1 MVPAKQRNDLYV
13 ELTKDEQK
21 QYKEM
26 LREVFGRWKV
36 EKPTIGHMPKIQEF
50 LIEKKMPR
58 LVEMVDEFLDIE
70 TVGGCPDYE
79 SCERFSPSIANQF
92 DKYFDWFQKRF
103 PEDADK
109 GVEQMFVNRAAL
121 VPEFAKIA
129 CVSVAFVTEK
139 GETKIQSFSD
149 TDEKKLLIEVQK
161 LLRRIGELGFFLCGH
176 NVKGFDIPMLAK
188 RMIMNG
194 LLPPKILPGHDTKPW
209 EIKALDTKELW
220 QYGGYGSIASLGSGL
235 SSSSISNGGF
245 SSRFMFEIGI
255 LVMFETTS

>member
-1 MVPAKQRNDLYV
+1 MINIPIDKL
-13 ELTKDEQK
+13 L
-21 QYKEM
+21 
-26 LREVFGRWKV
+26 
-36 EKPTIGHMPKIQEF
+36 
-50 LIEKKMPR
+50 
-58 LVEMVDEFLDIE
+58 FLDIE
-70 TVGGCPDYE
+70 TVGVEKDWDSLKKNNEPL
-79 SCERFSPSIANQF
+79 SFQF
-92 DKYFDWFQKRF
+92 ENYFDWFQKRF

-220 QYGGYGSIASLGSGL
+220 QYGGYGSIASLELMCVCMGVE
-235 SSSSISNGGF
+235 SSKNMEVTGNKVHEAYWVKKDIK
-245 SSRFMFEIGI
+245 GI
-255 LVMFETTS
+255 VEYCEKDVLVLIDVIKKITNLV

>member
-1 MVPAKQRNDLYV
+1 MINTP
-13 ELTKDEQK
+13 LTK
-21 QYKEM
+21 
-26 LREVFGRWKV
+26 L
-36 EKPTIGHMPKIQEF
+36 
-50 LIEKKMPR
+50 L
-58 LVEMVDEFLDIE
+58 FLDIE
-70 TVGGCPDYE
+70 TVGIQPEWE
-79 SCERFSPSIANQF
+79 SLEKNRPELAFQF
-92 DKYFDWFQKRF
+92 RNYFDWFQKRF

-129 CVSVAFVTEK
+129 CISVAFVTEK

-161 LLRRIGELGFFLCGH
+161 LLRRVGELGFFLCGH

-220 QYGGYGSIASLGSGL
+220 QYGGYGSIASLELMCVCMGVE
-235 SSSSISNGGF
+235 SSKNMEVTGNKVHEAYWIKKD
-245 SSRFMFEIGI
+245 IKGI
-255 LVMFETTS
+255 VEYCEKDVLVLIDVIKKITNLV